1 VERSG
6 SGRPSKMVP
15 YLPQVARWLRADPNL
30 PSAEILRRVRVAGYS
45 GGKSSLYQ
53 LVSRLRMPGSG
64 YRRCPRCRA
73 LLRDVAEV
81 CPHCRLSLP
90 STVAHPPALE
100 DAAPRATGEDME
112 ATARRHASPV
122 PTGEEYLVI
131 AAADRQ
137 ELYEYFNRT
146 LGGAAAIQVVRDRRM
161 TDRRTREATVPVDR
175 RHRDRRSRPV
185 LDADLSGFGFAIV
198 TRS

>member
-1 VERSG
+1 ME
-6 SGRPSKMVP
+6 P
-15 YLPQVARWLRADPNL
+15 YQPQVAQWLRADPDL
-30 PSAEILRRVRVAGYS
+30 SSAEILRRVRVAGYS

-53 LVSRLRMPGSG
+53 LVSRLRVPGSG

-90 STVAHPPALE
+90 STVPHPPALE
-100 DAAPRATGEDME
+100 DAAPRAIGKDME
-112 ATARRHASPV
+112 ATARRHAYPV
-122 PTGEEYLVI
+122 PTGEGYLVI

-146 LGGAAAIQVVRDRRM
+146 LGGAAAIEVVRDRRM
-161 TDRRTREATVPVDR
+161 TDRRKREHTVPVDR
-175 RHRDRRSRPV
+175 RHRDRRFRPT
-185 LDADLSGFGFAIV
+185 LDAELTAFGFAIV

>member
-1 VERSG
+1 MALYR
-6 SGRPSKMVP
+6 
-15 YLPQVARWLRADPNL
+15 PQVAQWLRADPGL
-30 PSAEILRRVRVAGYS
+30 PSAEILRRVRLAGYS

-53 LVSRLRMPGSG
+53 FVSRLRMPGSG

-90 STVAHPPALE
+90 STVPHPPALE
-100 DAAPRATGEDME
+100 DAAPGAIGEDME
-112 ATARRHASPV
+112 ATARRPAFPV
-122 PTGEEYLVI
+122 PTGEGYLVI

-146 LGGAAAIQVVRDRRM
+146 LGGAAAMEVLRDRRM
-161 TDRRTREATVPVDR
+161 TDRRQRESTVPVDR
-175 RHRDRRSRPV
+175 RHRDRRARPV
-185 LDADLSGFGFAIV
+185 DAELSAFGFAIV

>member
-1 VERSG
+1 
-6 SGRPSKMVP
+6 MVP

-53 LVSRLRMPGSG
+53 LVSRLRVPGSG
-64 YRRCPRCRA
+64 HRRCPRCRA

-90 STVAHPPALE
+90 STVPHPPALE
-100 DAAPRATGEDME
+100 DAAPGATGEDME
-112 ATARRHASPV
+112 ATARRHASPI
-122 PTGEEYLVI
+122 PRGEGYLVI
-131 AAADRQ
+131 AAPDRQ
-137 ELYEYFNRT
+137 ELYEYFNRA
-146 LGGAAAIQVVRDRRM
+146 LGGAAAIEVVRDRRM
-161 TDRRTREATVPVDR
+161 THRRTREHMVPVDR
-175 RHRDRRSRPV
+175 RHRDRRFRPA
-185 LDADLSGFGFAIV
+185 LDAELSAFGFAIV

>member
-1 VERSG
+1 
-6 SGRPSKMVP
+6 MVP

-30 PSAEILRRVRVAGYS
+30 PSAEILRRVRLAGYA

-53 LVSRLRMPGSG
+53 LVSRLRVPGSG

-81 CPHCRLSLP
+81 CQHCRLTLP
-90 STVAHPPALE
+90 STVPHPPALE
-100 DAAPRATGEDME
+100 DAAPRAMGEYRE
-112 ATARRHASPV
+112 AMGRRHTSPV
-122 PTGEEYLVI
+122 PTGEGYLVI

-161 TDRRTREATVPVDR
+161 TDRRKREHTVPVDR
-175 RHRDRRSRPV
+175 RHRDRRSRPA
-185 LDADLSGFGFAIV
+185 LNSELSTFGFAIV